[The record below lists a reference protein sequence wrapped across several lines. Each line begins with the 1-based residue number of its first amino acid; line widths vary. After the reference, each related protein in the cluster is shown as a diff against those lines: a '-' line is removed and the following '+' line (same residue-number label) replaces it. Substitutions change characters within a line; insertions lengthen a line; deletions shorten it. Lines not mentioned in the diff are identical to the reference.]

1 LDALAAIDYAPDL
14 HPDRAIMEFLRAG
27 RANQFHHKRIKEA
40 TRFIATRLLS
50 QRFSVSAMV
59 RPLLSGAFPCLIE
72 ALSEQVHVDTIHEAL
87 VPWMDDTAFL
97 SLCDDIHNPSRLSL
111 LLSLTMA
118 YTRKRKTG
126 REGCRLDF
134 DDGARLQPPLKK
146 RSLPLVE
153 PNQDPVVGEECNQDV
168 AYIVIDE

>member
-1 LDALAAIDYAPDL
+1 MSCVVDML
-14 HPDRAIMEFLRAG
+14 
-27 RANQFHHKRIKEA
+27 
-40 TRFIATRLLS
+40 LLS

-126 REGCRLDF
+126 QEGCRLDF

-153 PNQDPVVGEECNQDV
+153 PNQDPVVGEGCYQDV
-168 AYIVIDE
+168 AYIV